1 MYGGHPHGRAGS
13 VGLEPRS
20 MTYALARVLSL
31 ASSTYT
37 DILDEAF
44 RQLQTMCSSVLN
56 TDHSVL
62 LILIQKGR
70 FQKNS
75 EHSVL

>member
-1 MYGGHPHGRAGS
+1 MTYGGHAHGRAGS
-13 VGLEPRS
+13 VGLEPRPMS
-20 MTYALARVLSL
+20 YALARVLSL
-31 ASSTYT
+31 AASTYT

-56 TDHSVL
+56 SEHSVL
-62 LILIQKGR
+62 LVQKSR

>member
-1 MYGGHPHGRAGS
+1 
-13 VGLEPRS
+13 

-37 DILDEAF
+37 DILDEVV

-56 TDHSVL
+56 SDHSVL
-62 LILIQKGR
+62 LILIQKSR

>member
-1 MYGGHPHGRAGS
+1 
-13 VGLEPRS
+13 

-44 RQLQTMCSSVLN
+44 RQLKTIFSSVLK

-62 LILIQKGR
+62 FILSQKGR
-70 FQKNS
+70 F
-75 EHSVL
+75 